1 MTKEDLLEIEYL
13 KKLSVEE
20 IQKIMKTLK
29 ENCDNAVKKYDE
41 LSAFYRDLQKR
52 YENKIK
58 KVDYT
63 LLYKKAILVF
73 GAVNQQVVAL
83 EELSELQK
91 EITKLMRGQGG
102 YMNLA
107 EEIADVEIVIE
118 QLKILYGVKH
128 NVDQYKAFKNQ
139 RLLELINEKSKE

>member
-1 MTKEDLLEIEYL
+1 MHHPERLLH
-13 KKLSVEE
+13 
-20 IQKIMKTLK
+20 
-29 ENCDNAVKKYDE
+29 NNAVKKYDE

-52 YENKIK
+52 YENKVK
-58 KVDYT
+58 KVDYS

-118 QLKILYGVKH
+118 QLKILYGVKP
-128 NVDQYKAFKNQ
+128 NVEQYKIFKNQ

>member
-1 MTKEDLLEIEYL
+1 MSKDLFEIEYL

-41 LSAFYRDLQKR
+41 LSVFYRDLQKR

-63 LLYKKAILVF
+63 LLYKKALLVF
-73 GAVNQQVVAL
+73 GSNHQQVVAL

-118 QLKILYGVKH
+118 QLKILYGVKP
-128 NVDQYKAFKNQ
+128 NVEQYKIFKNQ